1 MPLIKSAKKQLKQS
15 KKRKAKNDFYKSV
28 YRDFRKKFETAIK
41 NKDLDEAKKVFFNEK
56 SESGVNLR
64 SWLQS
69 IIDKLAKKGIIHKNN
84 ASRKKSNFVRMIK
97 SIS

>member
-15 KKRKAKNDFYKSV
+15 IKKKAKNDFFKSN
-28 YRDFRKKFETAIK
+28 YREYRKMFEVAIK
-41 NKDLDEAKKVFFNEK
+41 NKDVETAKKVFFNEK
-56 SESGVNLR
+56 NEAGITLK

-69 IIDKLAKKGIIHKNN
+69 IIDKLAKKNIIHKNN
-84 ASRKKSNFVRMIK
+84 ASRKKSNFVRLLK